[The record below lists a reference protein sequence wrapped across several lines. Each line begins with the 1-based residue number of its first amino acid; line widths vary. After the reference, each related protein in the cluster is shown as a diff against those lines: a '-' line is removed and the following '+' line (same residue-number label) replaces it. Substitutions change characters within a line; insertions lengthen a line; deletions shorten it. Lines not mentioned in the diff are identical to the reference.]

1 MKKQKCVYRQ
11 ISTNDC

>member
-1 MKKQKCVYRQ
+1 MDLTTVNQQ